1 MVKSLENASV
11 FFFINKLFNA
21 NLVNPNKTYNFA
33 ANLITMDNFLTL
45 FLISSGFLVFVFIGI
60 GIKILLKKNGEFS
73 GTCAS
78 QNPFLNKEGEAC
90 GFCGAEPDEKC
101 KKEEIN

>member
-1 MVKSLENASV
+1 MLL
-11 FFFINKLFNA
+11 FFFSLNKLFNA
-21 NLVNPNKTYNFA
+21 NLVNPNKTYNFVDK
-33 ANLITMDNFLTL
+33 LITMENFLSL
-45 FLISSGFLVFVFIGI
+45 FLISLGLMVFVFAGI

-101 KKEEIN
+101 KKED